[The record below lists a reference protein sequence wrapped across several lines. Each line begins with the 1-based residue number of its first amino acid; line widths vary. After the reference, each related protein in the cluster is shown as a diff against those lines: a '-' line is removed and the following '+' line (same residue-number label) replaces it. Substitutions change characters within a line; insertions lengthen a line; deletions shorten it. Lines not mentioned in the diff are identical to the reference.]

1 MTSRL
6 SASFGTKRRASRT
19 ADREDAI
26 PPHACHHPRPG
37 GRASSRARKA
47 VQHLGLDWPWGSER
61 ARGFENDHAVA
72 GRVIPPGVALF
83 PQKPDKL
90 SKTPREGSGGGLY
103 VRLVRI
109 DSGMNNKKA
118 RVRTSPASLIFS
130 AVWGF
135 DSASTTCGRRKRKEL
150 ATLYAAYASFLTH

>member
-1 MTSRL
+1 MKFHRVKAVSLIAEEDKTAL
-6 SASFGTKRRASRT
+6 T
-19 ADREDAI
+19 ADREDA
-26 PPHACHHPRPG
+26 
-37 GRASSRARKA
+37 
-47 VQHLGLDWPWGSER
+47 
-61 ARGFENDHAVA
+61 
-72 GRVIPPGVALF
+72 IPPGVALF

-118 RVRTSPASLIFS
+118 RIRTSPASLIFS